1 MRMRR
6 LGTSGLKVSEVGLG
20 PDQVKTNAAA
30 GHWRLTPEDVADV
43 SALIS

>member
-20 PDQVKTNAAA
+20 PDQVKINA
-30 GHWRLTPEDVADV
+30 GDGRLTPEDVADV
-43 SALIS
+43 SALVS